1 MRVALLEMLH
11 PDLVEGDA
19 PIPPEGAIVEAVETA
34 KRFCAAQAAEVRQ
47 RHPGRDAAR
56 GARMVPSMP
65 DPGLDK
71 LVERLE
77 RAAGELRGGELAPER
92 AAALVDDC
100 ARLASEA
107 SAELDR
113 RVRAADGGNAGAA
126 PGRLAL
132 GS

>member
-1 MRVALLEMLH
+1 M
-11 PDLVEGDA
+11 
-19 PIPPEGAIVEAVETA
+19 
-34 KRFCAAQAAEVRQ
+34 
-47 RHPGRDAAR
+47 AR
-56 GARMVPSMP
+56 TMP
-65 DPGLDK
+65 DARLDE

-77 RAAGELRGGELAPER
+77 RAAAELRGGELAQDR

-113 RVRAADGGNAGAA
+113 RVRAADAGGPAGA
-126 PGRLAL
+126 PGQLAL